1 MKAFVFWKDSVML
14 SQKFPRTWQIYLPL
28 TYHSSL
34 LEVSVNN
41 SPSNLSDPHVGEIVV
56 EEGLQPPLHQQELP
70 YFNQARN
77 CSCRSAKLALEKL
90 DSRLFSVYLSIQQE
104 QEMASKEIPFL
115 LLHDVCHWA
124 NEQARALCCISPLSP
139 WYVATNTLALE
150 RELLVLIFTCG

>member
-1 MKAFVFWKDSVML
+1 ML

-28 TYHSSL
+28 TYHSSW

-115 LLHDVCHWA
+115 LLHDVSLSKRTGKGIVLHFPPV
-124 NEQARALCCISPLSP
+124 PL
-139 WYVATNTLALE
+139 V
-150 RELLVLIFTCG
+150 CGNQHTGP

>member
-1 MKAFVFWKDSVML
+1 ML

-41 SPSNLSDPHVGEIVV
+41 SPSNLSDPHVGETVV

-124 NEQARALCCISPLSP
+124 NEQARALCCISPLVCGNQHTGP
-139 WYVATNTLALE
+139 WKGALSSYIHLWLE
-150 RELLVLIFTCG
+150 PVTAVFLSGK